1 MARMPSRPKPEPPA
15 AIPER
20 VDSGFLR
27 TLVGYNT
34 RRATLRIL
42 GVFDER
48 MASLELNP
56 VEFSILCLVGHNPGL
71 TPSQLCAELGLLP
84 PNLTKLLARL
94 DKRQLLQRRAPA
106 ADKRVVC
113 LSLSPAGRKLLTD
126 AQARVV
132 RLEAEA
138 SSALT
143 ERQRQT
149 LITLLQKIYDGAPP
163 PPEPE
168 TP

>member
-1 MARMPSRPKPEPPA
+1 MPSRPPIQPTT
-15 AIPER
+15 AIPEH
-20 VDSGFLR
+20 VDSAFLR

-42 GVFDER
+42 SVFDMR
-48 MASLELNP
+48 MAPLELNP
-56 VEFSILCLVGHNPGL
+56 VEFSILCLIGHNPGL

-94 DKRQLLQRRAPA
+94 DKRQLLQRRAPE

-113 LSLSPAGRKLLTD
+113 LSLSPAGQRLLAD
-126 AQARVV
+126 AQSRVAL
-132 RLEAEA
+132 LEAEA

-149 LITLLQKIYDGAPP
+149 LITLLQKIYDGNPALPD
-163 PPEPE
+163 PESP
-168 TP
+168 